1 MSFSAPEWFFV
12 LPVFVAIGWRWRGL
26 RFQEPLRALA
36 LLLLALTLA
45 DPRLKLASSGLDLW
59 VVVDRSDSN
68 AVPIAKQAKEM
79 QTILERSR
87 GREDRIF
94 YIDYAGEVVRR
105 ELGDP
110 VFEGQTY
117 QTRTGAALQ
126 YALAQT
132 EKGRAARLLLLTD
145 GYATEPLGAAVEQ
158 LLRSGVPLDYRIM
171 GETAKDDWRMTGINV
186 PRRVL
191 AGESFLL
198 EFEISGPGD
207 GRVPWEV
214 LRNGAVAQSGTATI
228 RGGAGRVSL
237 ADRITDGGSVRYE
250 ARLKP
255 ASDAHPENNTGSA
268 WVEVAGGPRVLLITN
283 YPDDPV
289 AALLESQGINV
300 ERVNDPATLSTGRL
314 AGARAVIFNNVP
326 SDRLP
331 QEFLAGLDFFV
342 RDQGG
347 GLLMVGG
354 ENSFGSG
361 GYFGSALDPLLPVSM
376 ELREDQRKR
385 KAALAITMDRS
396 GSMSAVVGGG
406 LRKMDLANSGAARA
420 VELLGATDQVAVHA
434 VDTQAH
440 AFVHLTPVGPNRT
453 QIIDETRRIQSS
465 GGGIVIMSALAAA
478 WDELKEAQA
487 GTRHIVMFADANDSR
502 QQLGD
507 YGSLIRQIR
516 ADNVTVSVI
525 GMGSPSD
532 IDAGILKE
540 VAELGGGRMFFSAD
554 PTDLP
559 AIFAQ
564 ETVSIARSAF
574 IREPT
579 GTEAQPG
586 WREISPRA
594 PDWLKQ
600 VDGYNLSYVR
610 AGATAPLITT
620 DEYKAPLIASWQRG
634 AGRAMAIS
642 FPLGGKDSAKVRAW
656 PGFSDFV
663 QTVTHWLV
671 GDDSPPGLAMR
682 TMVDGNRLTLDLYY
696 DASWN
701 AKVATIPPTALIA
714 ENRPNVSATERRNL
728 IWEKISP
735 GRYRAT
741 TDVGTGRMVRGAV
754 QIGDK
759 ALPFGPITAAGS
771 AEWSFDQTRRAELRD
786 LSERSGGGHR
796 LDLSQVWTAP
806 RPVAWRDIQI
816 WTLLGF
822 IGLFIADA
830 VLTRLGI
837 SLTRK

>member
-1 MSFSAPEWFFV
+1 MSFSAPEWLFV
-12 LPVFVAIGWRWRGL
+12 LPVFAAIGWRWRGL
-26 RFQEPLRALA
+26 RFHEPLRALA
-36 LLLLALTLA
+36 LFLLALTLA
-45 DPRLKLASSGLDLW
+45 EPRLRLASSGLDLW
-59 VVVDRSDSN
+59 VLADRSDSN
-68 AVPIAKQAKEM
+68 AVQIAKQAKEM

-87 GREDRIF
+87 GRNDRIF
-94 YIDYAGEVVRR
+94 YIDYAGEAVRR

-132 EKGRAARLLLLTD
+132 EKGRAARILLLTD

-171 GETAKDDWRMTGINV
+171 GETAKDDWRISESNV

-198 EFEISGPGD
+198 EFEISGPNEGS
-207 GRVPWEV
+207 VPWEV
-214 LRNGAVAQSGTATI
+214 LRNGAVAQSGTAALH
-228 RGGAGRVSL
+228 AGVGRISL
-237 ADRITDGGSVRYE
+237 ADRITAGGSVRYE

-255 ASDAHPENNTGSA
+255 ATDAHPENNHGSA
-268 WVEVAGGPRVLLITN
+268 WVEVAGGPRVLLVTN
-283 YPDDPV
+283 YPDDPI
-289 AALLESQGINV
+289 APLLESQGITV
-300 ERVNDPATLSTGRL
+300 ERVSDPGTLSTGRL

-331 QEFLAGLDFFV
+331 QEFLAGLDFFI

-376 ELREDQRKR
+376 ELREDQRKK

-396 GSMSAVVGGG
+396 GSMSAVVASG

-440 AFVHLTPVGPNRT
+440 AFVPLKPVGPNRE

-465 GGGIVIMSALAAA
+465 GGGIVIMAALSTA
-478 WDELKEAQA
+478 WNELKEAKA
-487 GTRHIVMFADANDSR
+487 GTRHIIMFADANDSR

-507 YGSLIRQIR
+507 YASLIQQIR
-516 ADNVTVSVI
+516 ADNITISVI
-525 GMGSPSD
+525 GMGSPFD
-532 IDAGILKE
+532 LDAGILKE
-540 VAELGGGRMFFSAD
+540 VANLGGGRMFFSAD

-586 WREISPRA
+586 WREITPRA

-600 VDGYNLSYVR
+600 VDGYNLSYLK
-610 AGATAPLITT
+610 AGATAALITT
-620 DEYKAPLIASWQRG
+620 DEYKAPLIAAWQRG
-634 AGRAMAIS
+634 AGRAMAVS
-642 FPLGGKDSAKVRAW
+642 FPLGGKDSTRVRAW
-656 PGFSDFV
+656 PGYGDFV
-663 QTVTHWLV
+663 QTMMHWLV

-682 TMVDGNRLTLDLYY
+682 TMIEGNRLTLDLYY
-696 DASWN
+696 DESWN
-701 AKVATIPPTALIA
+701 AKVATTPPTALIA
-714 ENRPNVSATERRNL
+714 ENRLNVSATERRNL
-728 IWEKISP
+728 IWEKIAP

-741 TDVGTGRMVRGAV
+741 TDIGAGRMVRGAV

-759 ALPFGPITAAGS
+759 ALPFGPIAAVGS
-771 AEWSFDQTRRAELRD
+771 AEWSFDRTRLAELRD
-786 LSERSGGGHR
+786 LSARSGGGNR
-796 LDLSQVWTAP
+796 LDLAQVWTAP
-806 RPVAWRDIQI
+806 RPVAWWDIQI

-822 IGLFIADA
+822 LGVFIVDA

-837 SLTRK
+837 SLARK